1 LLFGCFRRLFTTYK
15 LDPGPLEHLDQ
26 QEMPQYYKL
35 EIQGIVYLVDPVT
48 TAAYT
53 YDLTN
58 PTMIGH
64 VIWPDASRVPHIN
77 LVDGWASILEQKRA
91 LHPSS

>member
-1 LLFGCFRRLFTTYK
+1 MFIRYK
-15 LDPGPLEHLDQ
+15 LDPDPIERLEQ

-35 EIQGIVYLVDPVT
+35 EIQGIVYLVDPAT
-48 TAAYT
+48 AAAYT

-64 VIWPDASRVPHIN
+64 VIWPDVTRIPRIN
-77 LVDGWASILEQKRA
+77 LVDDWASILEQKRA